1 MKISFVQTG
10 KTTENYINEGVSL
23 YEKRIKKL
31 VPFSILTTPA
41 VKNRR
46 NLKPEEIKNREGK
59 LILDLL
65 HDDDYIILLDEKG
78 KEFTTAEMGS
88 FLRRSFTG
96 LRRNI
101 VFVTGGAWG
110 FSPEVYARADMKL
123 ALSKFTFPH
132 QLVRLLFMEQLYR
145 VLTLIEGLPYH
156 HD

>member
-101 VFVTGGAWG
+101 VFITGGAWG